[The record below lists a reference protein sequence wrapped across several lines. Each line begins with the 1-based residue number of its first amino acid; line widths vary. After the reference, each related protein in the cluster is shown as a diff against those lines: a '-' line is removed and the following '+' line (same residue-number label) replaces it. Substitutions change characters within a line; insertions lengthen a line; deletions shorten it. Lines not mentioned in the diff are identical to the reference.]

1 MNRSDETLMLAVRRG
16 EERAFAELYDRYA
29 VRMYRFFYRMLGRDR
44 ERARDFT
51 QEIFVK
57 IIEKPQLYDP
67 ARPFSTWF
75 YAVAM
80 NMCKNEYR
88 RQGKQQ
94 TELFNPEK
102 DLETDGFDPIG
113 ALDQPIFEQQLQRAL
128 DCLGGPHRRALTL
141 RFQEERSIREIS
153 EIENC
158 PEGTVKSRLHHALR
172 HLAGL
177 LESWKTMR

>member
-1 MNRSDETLMLAVRRG
+1 MNRPDETLMLAIRRG
-16 EERAFAELYDRYA
+16 DAQAFAALYDRYA
-29 VRMYRFFYRMLGRDR
+29 ARMYRFFYRMLGRDQ

-57 IIEKPQLYDP
+57 IIEKPQHYDP
-67 ARPFSTWF
+67 ARPFDTWF

-88 RQGKQQ
+88 RQDKQQ
-94 TELFNPEK
+94 TERFSPDNH
-102 DLETDGFDPIG
+102 LEPDDFDPIS
-113 ALDQPIFEQQLQRAL
+113 ALDQSIFEQQLQRAL
-128 DCLGGPHRRALTL
+128 DCLADPHRRALML

-158 PEGTVKSRLHHALR
+158 PEGTVKSRLHHAVR
-172 HLAGL
+172 QLAGL
-177 LESWKTMR
+177 MEGWKTIR